1 MWWHRRDDTSAA
13 QLRLTA
19 ADMLRVG
26 QIIGRL
32 EKVADDLEHA
42 AARLTSMDASLDNE
56 PAPPVPQAPP
66 GGTIDA
72 GGNTQGDGGRKPRS
86 PRPR

>member
-1 MWWHRRDDTSAA
+1 MPTWMWWHRRDDTSTA

-42 AARLTSMDASLDNE
+42 AARLTSLDNE
-56 PAPPVPQAPP
+56 SALPASP
-66 GGTIDA
+66 GGTTDA
-72 GGNTQGDGGRKPRS
+72 GGGTQGDGGRKPRS